1 MGSLGDA
8 LTMELFPAPCD
19 PVMIELNRLENGLL
33 GMLRDQPLFGGSK
46 SSFDALQNLE
56 IKKLINEKKEA
67 LAAQF
72 SAEAALRRV
81 HATQKDE
88 ELVPVGVLTA
98 PLESD
103 IRQYKSEIVM
113 LQEDNKALERL
124 TKSKEAALVE
134 AEALLQS
141 ALEQAMSVEMVRNKN
156 LELKRQME
164 ICQEENRTLEKTY
177 RQKVI
182 EVERLT
188 KTITE
193 LEESILASG
202 ATANAISDYQRQI
215 SELNVSIKIG
225 LFVFFLLMLNF
236 VHDQLISRRG
246 RGWLRGSS
254 RGLKFQQ
261 VEWPQWQLMSGR
273 MTTTKSSLSS
283 NGWKRED
290 FYRYPMQ
297 RLLHFQGEIQR
308 LRDKLALAE
317 RTAKAESH
325 LKDKLSLRLKT
336 IEECL
341 KPSSL
346 PERHSEVSG
355 GKKSG
360 VKKRSASRPRASH
373 ATKNAS
379 VLQQPHSI
387 SGNGDKI
394 FDGKNP
400 VQKNL
405 SAPRGRSFSDSEKEN
420 AETNV
425 KPNGHVDDDV
435 VAGKT
440 ELTHEVNAKEC
451 GHIKSEVKRLGVD
464 CEDMVSGFLYDR
476 LQKEVLNLK
485 GSQKDKESLLSAK
498 DDEIKMLQKK
508 VDVLTRAVEMEL
520 KKTRRNA
527 VAGGERKMLAKP
539 ADNKHHTDISERYAL
554 ALLIS
559 QGKVYDQFKRK
570 A

>member
-1 MGSLGDA
+1 M
-8 LTMELFPAPCD
+8 
-19 PVMIELNRLENGLL
+19 
-33 GMLRDQPLFGGSK
+33 
-46 SSFDALQNLE
+46 
-56 IKKLINEKKEA
+56 
-67 LAAQF
+67 LAA
-72 SAEAALRRV
+72 AARRGKRTLPNEENQWSLSLSLLPSLYKAGRPKRRTLANTHPHPTHTIPSMHKYV
-81 HATQKDE
+81 H
-88 ELVPVGVLTA
+88 VCVL
-98 PLESD
+98 LS
-103 IRQYKSEIVM
+103 SVVIVM

-215 SELNVSIKIG
+215 SELN
-225 LFVFFLLMLNF
+225 
-236 VHDQLISRRG
+236 
-246 RGWLRGSS
+246 
-254 RGLKFQQ
+254 
-261 VEWPQWQLMSGR
+261 
-273 MTTTKSSLSS
+273 
-283 NGWKRED
+283 
-290 FYRYPMQ
+290 
-297 RLLHFQGEIQR
+297 GEIQR

-317 RTAKAESH
+317 RTAKAEGH

-440 ELTHEVNAKEC
+440 EFTHEVNAKEC

-539 ADNKHHTDISERYAL
+539 ADNKHNTDISERHVRQLEASEGST
-554 ALLIS
+554 A
-559 QGKVYDQFKRK
+559 
-570 A
+570 

>member
-33 GMLRDQPLFGGSK
+33 GML
-46 SSFDALQNLE
+46 
-56 IKKLINEKKEA
+56 
-67 LAAQF
+67 
-72 SAEAALRRV
+72 
-81 HATQKDE
+81 
-88 ELVPVGVLTA
+88 
-98 PLESD
+98 
-103 IRQYKSEIVM
+103 IVM

-215 SELNVSIKIG
+215 SELNEGKRMVERELARVKVSASRMATVAANEWKDDNDKVIPVKQW
-225 LFVFFLLMLNF
+225 LEERRFL
-236 VHDQLISRRG
+236 
-246 RGWLRGSS
+246 
-254 RGLKFQQ
+254 
-261 VEWPQWQLMSGR
+261 
-273 MTTTKSSLSS
+273 
-283 NGWKRED
+283 
-290 FYRYPMQ
+290 
-297 RLLHFQGEIQR
+297 QGEIQR

-498 DDEIKMLQKK
+498 DDEIK
-508 VDVLTRAVEMEL
+508 L

-539 ADNKHHTDISERYAL
+539 ADNKHHTDISERHVRQLEASEGST
-554 ALLIS
+554 A
-559 QGKVYDQFKRK
+559 
-570 A
+570 

>member
-33 GMLRDQPLFGGSK
+33 EKERELGLAKCEIKTLKATELSKDKAVMELSNEVKKMDEKLRTTEKQLENK
-46 SSFDALQNLE
+46 NLE

-215 SELNVSIKIG
+215 SELNEGKRMVERELARVKVSASRMATVAANEWKDDNDKVIPVKQW
-225 LFVFFLLMLNF
+225 LEERRFL
-236 VHDQLISRRG
+236 
-246 RGWLRGSS
+246 
-254 RGLKFQQ
+254 
-261 VEWPQWQLMSGR
+261 
-273 MTTTKSSLSS
+273 
-283 NGWKRED
+283 
-290 FYRYPMQ
+290 
-297 RLLHFQGEIQR
+297 QGEIQR

-539 ADNKHHTDISERYAL
+539 ADNKHHTDISERHVRQLEASEGST
-554 ALLIS
+554 A
-559 QGKVYDQFKRK
+559 
-570 A
+570 